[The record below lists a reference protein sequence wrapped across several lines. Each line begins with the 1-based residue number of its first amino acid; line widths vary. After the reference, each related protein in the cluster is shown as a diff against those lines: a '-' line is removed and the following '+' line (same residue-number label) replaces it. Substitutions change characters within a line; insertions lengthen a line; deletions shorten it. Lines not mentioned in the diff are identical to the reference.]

1 MTLAVRRFRTL
12 ATAAAAVATL
22 ALTAGP
28 AQADLGAPT
37 DTSPKSVSRSPSPV
51 PTLVDVTTGRHAA
64 YDRVV
69 LTLHGEAPGYRV
81 RYVKT
86 VRADGSGR
94 VVHLRGHRNLL
105 VRLTPADA
113 HDNNGKAT
121 YGGPRHLSPG
131 YPQLREVAF
140 VGDFEATVSVA
151 LGLRHKAGFRVFT
164 LQDPTRIVVDVAH

>member
-1 MTLAVRRFRTL
+1 VTLATRRFRTL
-12 ATAAAAVATL
+12 ATAATALATL
-22 ALTAGP
+22 ALAVP

-37 DTSPKSVSRSPSPV
+37 DTSPRSVTRSPSPV
-51 PTLVDVTTGRHAA
+51 PSLIDITTGRHAD

-69 LTLHGEAPGYRV
+69 LTLHHDAPGYRV

-86 VRADGSGR
+86 VRTDGSGR
-94 VVHLRGHRNLL
+94 AVHLRGHRNLL
-105 VRLTPADA
+105 VRLTPANA
-113 HDNNGKAT
+113 HNDSGKPT
-121 YGGPRHLSPG
+121 YGGAHRIYPG

-151 LGLRHKAGFRVFT
+151 LGLRHKAGFRVFM